1 LLNSQSLINFIE
13 LFRFGG
19 RALLVRE
26 RILLIR
32 DHRTR
37 IGRINAKREMKSGS
51 KGPNKG

>member
-1 LLNSQSLINFIE
+1 LFNSQSLINFIE

-19 RALLVRE
+19 RAFLARE

-37 IGRINAKREMKSGS
+37 IGRINAKREMKGGGKGS
-51 KGPNKG
+51 NKG